1 MKIAIAA
8 LTLMR
13 GFVACGG
20 STSDGNPSALRLL
33 LDWQKARRARP
44 IHLYG
49 SLGAPSQY
57 RAGSPTSRRT
67 R

>member
-20 STSDGNPSALRLL
+20 STSDGNPSALRWL
-33 LDWQKARRARP
+33 LDGQ
-44 IHLYG
+44 
-49 SLGAPSQY
+49 SPSNAMCL
-57 RAGSPTSRRT
+57 RIS
-67 R
+67 